1 MDNITYN
8 GVRFQATA
16 PRASTRDDKKY
27 MRTVR
32 YEGNERVVHWGQ
44 PDVDMQRDEP
54 DRLSAFNSRHSC
66 SEKRDPFAPR
76 FQACW
81 HWNERSKDIQLDG
94 ISKMLDRDDT
104 LRSMVI
110 VASNAYEDREAE
122 IIREKALQTYV
133 KDFKADQPLLFW
145 HGGEPIG
152 RIVSAKMAGP
162 FLIETAEELPDA
174 LVNLARN
181 GQPAINT
188 TIKAVWDAIE
198 AAGDVWGAS
207 IGFRFLEGDQED
219 GIYEQIRKFET
230 SLLPYEQAANPFTPA
245 RLLKD

>member
-1 MDNITYN
+1 MDSITYN

-16 PRASTRDDKKY
+16 PRSSTRDDKKY

-32 YEGNERVVHWGQ
+32 YDGNEREVHWGQ

-54 DRLSAFNSRHSC
+54 DRLAAFNSRHSC
-66 SEKRDPFAPR
+66 IEKRDPFAPG

-81 HWNERSKDIQLDG
+81 HWNERSKSIRLDAAT
-94 ISKMLDRDDT
+94 KMVDGD
-104 LRSMVI
+104 LRRMVI
-110 VASNAYEDREAE
+110 VASNAYEDREEE
-122 IIREKALQTYV
+122 IIREKALHEYV
-133 KDFKADQPLLFW
+133 EDFDGNQPLLFW

-152 RIVSAKMAGP
+152 RIVSAKMVGP
-162 FLIETAEELPDA
+162 FLVEIAEELPDA
-174 LVNLARN
+174 PVNLARK
-181 GQPAINT
+181 GRPEINT
-188 TIKAVWDAIE
+188 TIKQTWDAIE

-207 IGFRFLEGDQED
+207 IGFKYLDGDRDD

-245 RLLKD
+245 RLLKE